1 MVLMIVFKEKNKME
15 REQVKLLLQ
24 KINVAHN
31 KCYDKFTKDQKTQ
44 LIDMFFSHLKYYDND
59 DVEKAFYNYES
70 ENEYTPKPA
79 HLRKELNY
87 MNVKKKHYINE
98 SNHVKHDEFDK
109 VSRQSLQ
116 DLLFD
121 EYCPVLKM
129 NIMSVDENK
138 RDFILFKANSTRLS
152 TIDLLNNI
160 WGYVSEVSDICNYH
174 IQIAINSLRG
184 FKFTVKEF
192 MTELMSAYELSEKLK
207 DVNVMNNLKSE
218 YIKSTVKS

>member
-1 MVLMIVFKEKNKME
+1 ME
-15 REQVKLLLQ
+15 REQIKLLLQ

-87 MNVKKKHYINE
+87 MNAKKKHYINE
-98 SNHVKHDEFDK
+98 SNHIKHDDFDK
-109 VSRQSLQ
+109 VTRQSLQ
-116 DLLFD
+116 DLLID

-129 NIMSVDENK
+129 NIMNIDENK
-138 RDFILFKANSTRLS
+138 RDFILSRANKMRYS
-152 TIDLLNNI
+152 IMEFINQVWNYI
-160 WGYVSEVSDICNYH
+160 SETSDICNYH
-174 IQIAINSLRG
+174 LQIAINSVRG
-184 FKFTVKEF
+184 TKVSIKDF
-192 MTELMSAYELSEKLK
+192 MREILNAHDLSEKLK
-207 DVNVMNNLKSE
+207 DEEVINNLKKE

>member
-1 MVLMIVFKEKNKME
+1 ME

-44 LIDMFFSHLKYYDND
+44 LIDMFFSHLKYYEND
-59 DVEKAFYNYES
+59 DVEKAFYNYEA

-87 MNVKKKHYINE
+87 MNAKKKHYINE
-98 SNHVKHDEFDK
+98 SNHIKHDDFDK
-109 VSRQSLQ
+109 VTRQSLQ
-116 DLLFD
+116 DLLID

-129 NIMSVDENK
+129 NIMNIDENK
-138 RDFILFKANSTRLS
+138 RDFILSRANKMRYS
-152 TIDLLNNI
+152 IMEFINQVWNYI
-160 WGYVSEVSDICNYH
+160 SETSDICNYH
-174 IQIAINSLRG
+174 LQIAINSVRG
-184 FKFTVKEF
+184 TKVSIKDF
-192 MTELMSAYELSEKLK
+192 MREILNAHDLSEKLK
-207 DVNVMNNLKSE
+207 DEEVINNLKKE

>member
-1 MVLMIVFKEKNKME
+1 ME

-70 ENEYTPKPA
+70 ENEYTPKPT

-87 MNVKKKHYINE
+87 MNVKKKHYINDI
-98 SNHVKHDEFDK
+98 NHVKHDDFDK
-109 VSRQSLQ
+109 VTRQSLQ

-138 RDFILFKANSTRLS
+138 RDFILSRANKMRYS
-152 TIDLLNNI
+152 IMEFINQVWNYI
-160 WGYVSEVSDICNYH
+160 SETSDICNYH
-174 IQIAINSLRG
+174 LQIAINSVRG
-184 FKFTVKEF
+184 TKVSIKDF
-192 MTELMSAYELSEKLK
+192 MREILNAHDLSEKLK
-207 DVNVMNNLKSE
+207 DEEVINNLKKE